1 MNNKGKR
8 QAVIVAGAAVCLA
21 VAIFGAVYYAHRSNG
36 GAAAGTSANY
46 LPSAQTPT
54 VTHNTSPESSP
65 CPNDDP
71 PVEVNIGGNA
81 VEACSQPIDGTVTA
95 VSSTSITVKSSDT
108 NASQTF
114 AINSGTQIT
123 HHGAT
128 LSASGI
134 NVGDTVSLVPTDS
147 DASVAWY
154 ILVNPTFQ
162 GQ

>member
-1 MNNKGKR
+1 MNKK
-8 QAVIVAGAAVCLA
+8 QKL
-21 VAIFGAVYYAHRSNG
+21 VAIVGVVVMCLVALIFSAVYYAHHSNG
-36 GAAAGTSANY
+36 GAAAGTSAKY

-54 VTHNTSPESSP
+54 TTHNTSPASSP

-81 VEACSQPIDGTVTA
+81 VEACSQPIDGTVTT
-95 VSSTSITVKSSDT
+95 VSNSSITIRSSDT

-114 AINSGTQIT
+114 SINSGTHIT
-123 HHGAT
+123 HHGVA
-128 LSASGI
+128 LPASGI
-134 NVGDTVSLVPTDS
+134 NVGDTVSLISTDS